1 MMARLTAQLAVSREL
16 VSRSPRF
23 CPCPVLVS
31 PKRSQHAIMSSN
43 PVQPRAP
50 PPQHLRALILDYLV
64 QRCYT
69 RTARAFAADS
79 TVRLLDADGDELRRP
94 SEEGD
99 PPGVTE
105 ETLHQAV
112 LRRDIQTSILSG
124 RVDDAIELLGAN
136 FPSILSSS
144 ATSPYSES
152 TMTTRVEQSP
162 SLTFTI
168 EPAHLYLDLRILGF
182 IEASRTKPLLHSS
195 TRPSTLDTE
204 PLPRVSPQSNIRDLS
219 SEVDGDAHLSRLL
232 KHVYELYDCAQA
244 LQDPHDRAEYQ
255 HELSAVSSLLAYKV
269 PEQSPMAKYLAQERR
284 QVVADEI
291 NSAILHRAGSP
302 PISYLELYVRYNTV
316 IWAYMNEHD
325 IRVPPRGW
333 PTGIALSRRP
343 QPTIASTSSSVKMSR
358 RDDPEVVPTFNL
370 SQFLST

>member
-1 MMARLTAQLAVSREL
+1 
-16 VSRSPRF
+16 
-23 CPCPVLVS
+23 
-31 PKRSQHAIMSSN
+31 MSSN
-43 PVQPRAP
+43 PVQLRPLS
-50 PPQHLRALILDYLV
+50 PPQLRALILDYLV

-79 TVRLLDADGDELRRP
+79 TVRLLDADGDEIRRP
-94 SEEGD
+94 TGEDD

-112 LRRDIQTSILSG
+112 LRRDVQTSILSG
-124 RVDDAIELLGAN
+124 RVDDAIDLLDAN
-136 FPSILSSS
+136 FPTILSSS
-144 ATSPYSES
+144 PTSPCSES
-152 TMTTRVEQSP
+152 TIATRVDRSP
-162 SLTFTI
+162 SLAFTI
-168 EPAHLYLDLRILGF
+168 EPAHLYLDLRILAF

-195 TRPSTLDTE
+195 TRTPTFDPE
-204 PLPRVSPQSNIRDLS
+204 PIPRIAPQSNFRDLA
-219 SEVDGDAHLSRLL
+219 SEFDDDAHLSRLL
-232 KHVYELYDCAQA
+232 KHVHDLYDCALG

-255 HELSAVSSLLAYKV
+255 HELSDVSGLLAYKV
-269 PEQSPMAKYLAQERR
+269 PEQSPMAKYLTQERR

-302 PISYLELYVRYNTV
+302 PISYLELYVRYNTA
-316 IWAYMNEHD
+316 IWNYMNEHD

-333 PTGIALSRRP
+333 PTGIALPSRP
-343 QPTIASTSSSVKMSR
+343 QPILASAPAGVKVSR

>member
-1 MMARLTAQLAVSREL
+1 
-16 VSRSPRF
+16 
-23 CPCPVLVS
+23 
-31 PKRSQHAIMSSN
+31 MSSN

-79 TVRLLDADGDELRRP
+79 TVQLLDADGDELRRP

-124 RVDDAIELLGAN
+124 RVDDAIDLLDAN
-136 FPSILSSS
+136 FPSTLSSS
-144 ATSPYSES
+144 STSPYSES
-152 TMTTRVEQSP
+152 TMATRVEQSP

-291 NSAILHRAGSP
+291 NSAILRSLLVTSTIPNVEMLTLPNVDRAGSP

-316 IWAYMNEHD
+316 IWGYMNEHD

-333 PTGIALSRRP
+333 PTGIALPRRP
-343 QPTIASTSSSVKMSR
+343 QPTIVSTSSSVKMSR
-358 RDDPEVVPTFNL
+358 RDDPEVCDLLLCAQTR
-370 SQFLST
+370 

>member
-1 MMARLTAQLAVSREL
+1 
-16 VSRSPRF
+16 
-23 CPCPVLVS
+23 
-31 PKRSQHAIMSSN
+31 MSSN

-79 TVRLLDADGDELRRP
+79 TVQLLDADGDELRRP

-124 RVDDAIELLGAN
+124 RVDDAIDLLDAN

-144 ATSPYSES
+144 S
-152 TMTTRVEQSP
+152 TK
-162 SLTFTI
+162 
-168 EPAHLYLDLRILGF
+168 PAHLYLDLRILGF

-316 IWAYMNEHD
+316 IWGYMNEHD

-333 PTGIALSRRP
+333 PTGIALPRRP

>member
-1 MMARLTAQLAVSREL
+1 
-16 VSRSPRF
+16 
-23 CPCPVLVS
+23 
-31 PKRSQHAIMSSN
+31 MSSN
-43 PVQPRAP
+43 PVQLRAP
-50 PPQHLRALILDYLV
+50 PPQQLASSKHRALILDYLV

-94 SEEGD
+94 SGEGD

-124 RVDDAIELLGAN
+124 RVDDAIDLLDAN

-144 ATSPYSES
+144 PTSPWSES
-152 TMTTRVEQSP
+152 CAPCISIFAYWRSSKRP
-162 SLTFTI
+162 
-168 EPAHLYLDLRILGF
+168 G
-182 IEASRTKPLLHSS
+182 TKPLLHSS
-195 TRPSTLDTE
+195 ARPSTFDPE
-204 PLPRVSPQSNIRDLS
+204 PTPRVSPQSNIRDLS

-302 PISYLELYVRYNTV
+302 PISYLELYVRYNTA
-316 IWAYMNEHD
+316 IWGYMNEHN
-325 IRVPPRGW
+325 ISVPPRGW
-333 PTGIALSRRP
+333 PTGIALPRRP
-343 QPTIASTSSSVKMSR
+343 QPIIASAPSNVKMSR
-358 RDDPEVVPTFNL
+358 RDDTEVVPIFNL